1 MNSFYSGA
9 LPPIYPSITKK
20 AKEELANSLFLYIV
34 PIFLWVVASIALT
47 VVYRC
52 CHSLFASEEKMV
64 FYSHLISSI
73 FAAFGIAIMATAIYV
88 IVMTD
93 LYGYLLSVG
102 AASAF
107 ALLGFVICMFGVIQ
121 YRAAKAKSTFAIASV
136 AAMSSIVLIGQ
147 LIIVAYLVYFVSTF
161 DSVDNAQVGTSSYE
175 RWKEHGSLSPNLKA
189 MESYIC
195 KSYQK
200 CCRDPK
206 LLNDG
211 VTVTQYDAN
220 EGKDNVTQSNVT
232 GMVNIT
238 VKNKQACA
246 TLHPGMNEAE
256 QALLRLRD
264 PSQEGFCGAI
274 AGTENDVFISMS
286 EGACQ
291 KMDESVV
298 GFNRTSCQE
307 KFCQSG
313 IDGYN
318 AFVHTMIDMAR
329 RNMYPFAMLSMT
341 LAFVQIFQLILLLK
355 LYRYH
360 KSNPKG
366 GEQEMTSVATN
377 AKSVKISKKQDLQN
391 RYRPQ

>member
-1 MNSFYSGA
+1 
-9 LPPIYPSITKK
+9 
-20 AKEELANSLFLYIV
+20 
-34 PIFLWVVASIALT
+34 
-47 VVYRC
+47 
-52 CHSLFASEEKMV
+52 
-64 FYSHLISSI
+64 
-73 FAAFGIAIMATAIYV
+73 
-88 IVMTD
+88 
-93 LYGYLLSVG
+93 
-102 AASAF
+102 
-107 ALLGFVICMFGVIQ
+107 
-121 YRAAKAKSTFAIASV
+121 
-136 AAMSSIVLIGQ
+136 
-147 LIIVAYLVYFVSTF
+147 
-161 DSVDNAQVGTSSYE
+161 
-175 RWKEHGSLSPNLKA
+175 

-232 GMVNIT
+232 GMVNST
-238 VKNKQACA
+238 VKNQQACA

-298 GFNRTSCQE
+298 GFNRTNCQE

-360 KSNPKG
+360 KSNPEG
-366 GEQEMTSVATN
+366 GEQEVQSEVHKEVHGSM
-377 AKSVKISKKQDLQN
+377 
-391 RYRPQ
+391 